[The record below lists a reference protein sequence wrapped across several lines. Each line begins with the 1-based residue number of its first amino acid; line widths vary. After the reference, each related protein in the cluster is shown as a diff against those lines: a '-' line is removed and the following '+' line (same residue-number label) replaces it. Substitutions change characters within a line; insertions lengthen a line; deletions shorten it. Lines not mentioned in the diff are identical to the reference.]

1 MSRVKV
7 TNEDLV
13 KQVMSV
19 ARKSPQLW
27 QQLKS
32 ISQQQGDNT
41 GISQFVHIIR
51 VNLPHIQ
58 FGNSRWKDKAS
69 GKPGVKSLLAES
81 IAKEEGSKLAK
92 EDVVETE
99 SVDRPNTNS
108 CELATTAADVSSML
122 PHSQAPA
129 KTATLS

>member
-99 SVDRPNTNS
+99 SVDRPNTNIH
-108 CELATTAADVSSML
+108 TAA
-122 PHSQAPA
+122 
-129 KTATLS
+129 ATKKRKSITDRESASA